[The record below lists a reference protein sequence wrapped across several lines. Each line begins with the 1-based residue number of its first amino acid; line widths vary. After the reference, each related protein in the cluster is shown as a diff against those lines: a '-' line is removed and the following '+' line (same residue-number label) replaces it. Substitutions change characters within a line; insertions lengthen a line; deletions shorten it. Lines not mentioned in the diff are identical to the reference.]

1 VRRFEVAL
9 PEDLDECLRFLADRG
24 PESKLLAGGTD
35 LLPQMKNGV
44 TTPKHVID
52 LTGVARVHLLE
63 SEAKAGLRIGSAVPA
78 RQVELDARVR
88 NGYAAIADAAALIGS
103 VQVRNLASVG
113 GNLCNAAPSADMA
126 PPLLA
131 LEAQAAIAGP
141 KGERRV
147 PLSDFFAGVRKTV
160 LGPDELLVEIV
171 TPPPGPR
178 SGGSYIRHTPRRELD
193 IAVVGVASQVTLS
206 NGVCAKARIALAAV
220 APTPIRATAAEAALE
235 GKALT
240 PELIDRAAE
249 LAVQSARPISDQ
261 RGSADFRRHLVRV
274 LTRRTLTAA
283 KQILSSTING
293 EAVEVLVQPYET
305 LLDAL
310 RENLGLTGPKEGCG
324 TGDCGACTV
333 HLDGKPVASCLML
346 AVQARRRSVT
356 TIEGLSDNGVLHPL
370 QDAFVRHGVPQCGF
384 CIPGVLM
391 AAAALLAEHPKP
403 SEEEIRYGIAGNLCR
418 CTGYTK
424 MITAI
429 TEAAQ
434 AAAAPRSA

>member
-52 LTGVARVHLLE
+52 LTGVARVHVLE

-131 LEAQAAIAGP
+131 LEAQAVIAGP

-283 KQILSSTING
+283 L
-293 EAVEVLVQPYET
+293 AR
-305 LLDAL
+305 A
-310 RENLGLTGPKEGCG
+310 
-324 TGDCGACTV
+324 GA
-333 HLDGKPVASCLML
+333 
-346 AVQARRRSVT
+346 
-356 TIEGLSDNGVLHPL
+356 
-370 QDAFVRHGVPQCGF
+370 
-384 CIPGVLM
+384 
-391 AAAALLAEHPKP
+391 
-403 SEEEIRYGIAGNLCR
+403 
-418 CTGYTK
+418 
-424 MITAI
+424 
-429 TEAAQ
+429 
-434 AAAAPRSA
+434 